1 MSLAPRY
8 TARYD
13 LDLTRIGDEELVV
26 MAKECHYQP
35 AAHMLFERHR
45 PWINVLIAR
54 RARQGRL
61 GAADIDDAQQ
71 EGWFWLIEGIGR
83 YDTLE
88 LARPIGCR
96 FRTFLYTV
104 IESRVIDFARSI
116 WRRRSHYEQ
125 TRRIPD
131 AADMRPGAIK
141 RVWPD
146 DCHDGP
152 VAALLWQEALERLE
166 SAVECLDPRARDF
179 WQSLASG
186 SALHDIACRLGISY
200 QQARGQR
207 QRLLAKLK
215 VRLCDKRKAPV
226 RKIRKKQP

>member
-1 MSLAPRY
+1 
-8 TARYD
+8 
-13 LDLTRIGDEELVV
+13 

-35 AAHMLFERHR
+35 ATHMLFERHR
-45 PWINVLIAR
+45 RWINVLIAR

-88 LARPIGCR
+88 LARPNGCR

-104 IESRVIDFARSI
+104 IGSRVIDFARSI

-125 TRRIPD
+125 ARRIPD
-131 AADMRPGAIK
+131 PADIRPGAIK
-141 RVWPD
+141 RVWPEAD
-146 DCHDGP
+146 DCNEDP
-152 VAALLWQEALERLE
+152 LAALLWQEALERLQ
-166 SAVECLDPRARDF
+166 SAVDCLDPGARDF

-186 SALHDIACRLGISY
+186 SALHDIACQLGLSF

-215 VRLCDKRKAPV
+215 IRLCDERTAPV
-226 RKIRKKQP
+226 RKIRKKHL